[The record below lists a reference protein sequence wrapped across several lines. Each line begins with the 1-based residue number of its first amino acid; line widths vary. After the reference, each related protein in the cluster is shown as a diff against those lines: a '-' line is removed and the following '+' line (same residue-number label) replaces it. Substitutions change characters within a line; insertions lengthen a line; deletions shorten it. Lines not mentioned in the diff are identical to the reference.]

1 MDQFI
6 VLLPDG
12 AHSHIELIETERV
25 EMIMG
30 DWKACRIHW
39 A

>member
-1 MDQFI
+1 MDQYI

-12 AHSHIELIETERV
+12 AHNHIELIETEMV

-30 DWKACRIHW
+30 D
-39 A
+39 